1 MLFSFFRW
9 ASSGRPAMPGRDEGD
24 GGGSGPPDRGSGPAR
39 GSCTHLPT
47 DSQVGP
53 SLFLSHCLSVSLEE
67 GLVLHT
73 GGRDRRGALVL
84 TTSSL
89 TFCLYLS

>member
-1 MLFSFFRW
+1 
-9 ASSGRPAMPGRDEGD
+9 MPGRDEGD
-24 GGGSGPPDRGSGPAR
+24 GGGPGPPDRGSGPAR

-67 GLVLHT
+67 GLVLRT

-84 TTSSL
+84 TTYFLSL
-89 TFCLYLS
+89 SIFRDISI